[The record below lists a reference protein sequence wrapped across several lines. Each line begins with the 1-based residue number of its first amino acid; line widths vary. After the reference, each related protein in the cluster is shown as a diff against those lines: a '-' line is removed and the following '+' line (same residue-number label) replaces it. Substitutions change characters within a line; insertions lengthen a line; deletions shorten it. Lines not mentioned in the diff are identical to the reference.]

1 MKSLALAL
9 ALSLLLVG
17 NSSFATRNPQIRAC
31 VSVGGQFFVVDAEYD
46 EVGICRIDNSLVG
59 AIDILNRDSGIEV
72 PLSLFNYKKGVQSC
86 SSQNLTTL
94 YTFEGEPI
102 YVCQYSDGSILDVET
117 LTSGKNSA
125 RNQELNKV
133 LGL

>member
-1 MKSLALAL
+1 MTMKSLVLAL
-9 ALSLLLVG
+9 TLLLVG

-31 VSVGGQFFVVDAEYD
+31 VTAGGQFFVVNSEFD
-46 EVGICRIDNSLVG
+46 EIGICRIDNSLVG
-59 AIDILNRDSGIEV
+59 AIDILNRDSGIDV
-72 PLSLFNYKKGVQSC
+72 PLSLFNYKRGVRSC

-94 YTFEGEPI
+94 YTLDNESI

-117 LTSGKNSA
+117 LTSGKDSP
-125 RNQELNKV
+125 RNNELNKV

>member
-1 MKSLALAL
+1 MKSFVLALT
-9 ALSLLLVG
+9 LLLVS

-31 VSVGGQFFVVDAEYD
+31 ATVGGQFFVVNSTFD
-46 EVGICRIDNSLVG
+46 EIGLCRIDAALVG

-72 PLSLFNYKKGVQSC
+72 PLSLNNYKKGVKYC
-86 SSQNLTTL
+86 STQNLTTL

-117 LTSGKNSA
+117 LTTGKDSP

>member
-1 MKSLALAL
+1 MKSFVLALT
-9 ALSLLLVG
+9 LLLVG

-31 VSVGGQFFVVDAEYD
+31 VTVGGQFFVVNSEFD
-46 EVGICRIDNSLVG
+46 EIGICRIDSALVG
-59 AIDILNRDSGIEV
+59 AIDILNRDAGIEV
-72 PLSLFNYKKGVQSC
+72 PLSIFNYKKGVKSC

-94 YTFEGEPI
+94 YTFEGESI

-117 LTSGKNSA
+117 LTTGKDSP

-133 LGL
+133 IGL

>member
-1 MKSLALAL
+1 MKSFVLALT
-9 ALSLLLVG
+9 LLLVS

-31 VSVGGQFFVVDAEYD
+31 VTVGGQFLVVNSEFDQI
-46 EVGICRIDNSLVG
+46 GLCRIDSSLVG
-59 AIDILNRDSGIEV
+59 AIDILNSDSGIEV
-72 PLSLFNYKKGVQSC
+72 PLSLYNYKKGVKSC
-86 SSQNLTTL
+86 ASQNLATL
-94 YTFEGEPI
+94 YTFENEAL

-117 LTSGKNSA
+117 LTSGKDSA

>member
-9 ALSLLLVG
+9 TLLLVS

-31 VSVGGQFFVVDAEYD
+31 VSVGGQFFVVDAEFD
-46 EVGICRIDNSLVG
+46 EVGLCRIDAALVG
-59 AIDILNRDSGIEV
+59 SIDILNRDSGIEV
-72 PLSLFNYKKGVQSC
+72 PLSLFNYKKGVKSC

-94 YTFEGEPI
+94 YTFEGESI

-117 LTSGKNSA
+117 LTTGKNSP
-125 RNQELNKV
+125 RNFELNKV

>member
-1 MKSLALAL
+1 MKSFVLALT
-9 ALSLLLVG
+9 LLLVG

-31 VSVGGQFFVVDAEYD
+31 VTVGGQFFVVNSAFD
-46 EVGICRIDNSLVG
+46 EIGLCRIDASLVG

-72 PLSLFNYKKGVQSC
+72 PLSLYNYKKGVKSC
-86 SSQNLTTL
+86 STQNLTTL

-102 YVCQYSDGSILDVET
+102 YVCLYSDGSILDVET
-117 LTSGKNSA
+117 LTTGKDSP

-133 LGL
+133 IGL